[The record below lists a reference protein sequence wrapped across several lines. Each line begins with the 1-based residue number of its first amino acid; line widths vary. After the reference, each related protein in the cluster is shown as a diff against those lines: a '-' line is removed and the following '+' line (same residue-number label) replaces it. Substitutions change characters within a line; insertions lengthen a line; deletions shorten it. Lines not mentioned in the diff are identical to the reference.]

1 VDPVFGLS
9 YQPDQVQFEP
19 APADLL
25 AKCPA
30 LQNAM
35 WTRRL
40 WIYAKTDG
48 PDGQV
53 LVVGGFYLRR
63 LSSTV
68 RAETDP
74 KGAML
79 KTSRAGCRLL
89 GPAREVFRYPDD
101 LVALPVLEALAA
113 DLVRRYRLAFGG
125 SAALSR
131 TLLQQHALP
140 AGARDAVLRDALAAR
155 D

>member
-40 WIYAKTDG
+40 WIYAK
-48 PDGQV
+48 
-53 LVVGGFYLRR
+53 
-63 LSSTV
+63 
-68 RAETDP
+68 TDP